1 VPSLGITRIRNI
13 AMVGQ
18 LRIFISQQGQAIS
31 IALLAFLFGGA
42 VLLGWL

>member
-1 VPSLGITRIRNI
+1 MHKDI

-18 LRIFISQQGQAIS
+18 LRIFISQQGQTIS
-31 IALLAFLFGGA
+31 VALLAFLFGGA